1 MEESRPDIAPTDP
14 RGRSLKPLYVCALVA
29 TAFVLPICVLGNPS
43 GHDLQPHLASW
54 MDIHGQWRAGIWFPR
69 WAEWSNFGFG
79 EPRFIFYP
87 PLSPLLGAALGSI
100 LPWRMVPGVIL
111 WICFFVAAFAMYKLA
126 SDCLDS
132 RQALIA
138 AVLFAANP
146 YNIILAY
153 YRSAFAELL
162 AAALFPLLIWA
173 VLGVMRREWRRAPLL
188 ALVFAAIWLTNTP
201 AAVIATYSVIV
212 LLIVSAVLRS
222 GTRPIV
228 TAAACLALGLGLAAF
243 YVWPVW
249 RERGWIEMAAIVF
262 GDGNPERNFLFST
275 NNAQDFLAF
284 NWIVSAVGLYLMMPT
299 AMAVVFEWPQS
310 QRRRRRADVF
320 WSMTV
325 LAVVSSVMMFPLS
338 KLLWRYLP
346 GLVFLQFPWRW
357 LTVLALAFAALV
369 GSVMKFR
376 SKTFWVVAGITCAAV
391 LTLSL
396 KAGWGGHDVAA
407 MTEKFSSGSG
417 YFSTTNFTPVGANR
431 FTLQEHAP
439 LLQRVDD
446 KGELVEL
453 RDVTAQVG
461 EWSAERKR
469 FWVQAKEEV
478 TVAVKLLNYPAWQV
492 LVDGRPAAVDSFEK
506 NGQMLITLPEGE
518 HGIDIRFRR
527 TRDRTIGGV
536 ISAASMILL
545 LMATG
550 VPPLPVGEGRGE
562 GVKL

>member
-14 RGRSLKPLYVCALVA
+14 RGRSLKPLYVCVLVA

-54 MDIHGQWRAGIWFPR
+54 MDIHSQWREGILFPR

-87 PLSPLLGAALGSI
+87 PLSPLLGAALGSV

-111 WICFFVAAFAMYKLA
+111 GICFFLATFSMYKLA
-126 SDCLDS
+126 SDWLES

-153 YRSAFAELL
+153 YRGAFAELL

-173 VLGVMRREWRRAPLL
+173 VLGVMRGEWRRAPLL
-188 ALVFAAIWLTNTP
+188 ALVFAVIWLTNTP
-201 AAVIATYSVIV
+201 AAVIATYTIV
-212 LLIVSAVLRS
+212 VVLIVSAVLRS

-228 TAAACLALGLGLAAF
+228 TATACMTLGFGLAAF

-249 RERGWIEMAAIVF
+249 RERGWIDMAAIVL

-275 NNAQDFLAF
+275 NNLSDFLAF
-284 NWIVSAVGLYLMMPT
+284 NWIVSAIGIYLMAAT
-299 AMAVVFEWPQS
+299 AVALVFEWP
-310 QRRRRRADVF
+310 RGRRRADVF
-320 WSMTV
+320 WTLTV
-325 LAVVSSVMMFPLS
+325 LAVVSSVMMLPLS
-338 KLLWRYLP
+338 KLLWRHLP

-357 LTVLALAFAALV
+357 LTVLALAFAAV
-369 GSVMKFR
+369 VASVIKFR
-376 SKTFWVVAGITCAAV
+376 SKTFWVAAVITCAAV

-396 KAGWGGHDVAA
+396 KVGWGGHDVAV
-407 MTEKFSSGSG
+407 MTQKFVSGNG

-431 FTLQEHAP
+431 FTLEEHAP

-446 KGELVEL
+446 KGELTEL

-461 EWSAERKR
+461 EWSTERKH

-492 LVDGRPAAVDSFEK
+492 LVDEQTAKVDSFRK
-506 NGQMLITLPEGE
+506 NGQMLITLPEGK

-536 ISAASMILL
+536 ISGASLIVLL
-545 LMATG
+545 AITVALWR
-550 VPPLPVGEGRGE
+550 GRFRSAS
-562 GVKL
+562 LA